1 MNSATDIGEHLYT
14 LIKPHNIQYF
24 ISLKYN
30 IRDKGK
36 INRVRLNKL
45 RNTNEVRNT
54 HLNIRNFLTEA
65 FKNISIFFFI
75 EQNEA
80 YHSGDIVCEGHFHS
94 HILLGNIKEDHI
106 IKPSSFLRRT
116 LNKIDFVYFIDDY
129 KKPYK
134 VFYNDCDNITS
145 KTIFTIKAILSR
157 LDWLKDYKKAVDVRE
172 VYDLRNLL
180 TKENKE
186 DKDGGYLLKQIKNMG
201 IDKIIDYSNSTYT
214 K

>member
-1 MNSATDIGEHLYT
+1 MNSATDIGEHLYA

-45 RNTNEVRNT
+45 HDINEVRNT

-80 YHSGDIVCEGHFHS
+80 YHSGDIVCKGHYHS
-94 HILLGNIKEDHI
+94 HILLGNIEENHI

-116 LNKIDFVYFIDDY
+116 LNKTDFVYFIDDY

-134 VFYNDCDNITS
+134 VFYNDCDNITD

>member
-1 MNSATDIGEHLYT
+1 MKTATDIGEHLYS

-36 INRVRLNKL
+36 INRERLNKL
-45 RNTNEVRNT
+45 YNIDEVRKT
-54 HLNIRNFLTEA
+54 HLNIKNFLTEA
-65 FKNISIFFFI
+65 FGDISIFFFI

-80 YHSGDIVCEGHFHS
+80 YHSGDIICKGHYHT
-94 HILLGNIKEDHI
+94 HILLNINSNT
-106 IKPSSFLRRT
+106 IKPTAFLRRT
-116 LNKIDFVYFIDDY
+116 LNKTAFVYFIDDY

-134 VFYNDCDNITS
+134 VFYKDCDNTTD
-145 KTIFTIKAILSR
+145 KAIFTIKAVLSR
-157 LDWLKDYKKAVDVRE
+157 LDWLKDYKKAVDVRN

-180 TKENKE
+180 TKEDKE
-186 DKDGGYLLKQIKNMG
+186 DTDGGYLLKQIKNIG
-201 IDKIIDYSNSTYT
+201 IDKIIDYHNSSYT